1 MFYHSHQVMGKC
13 ANVCVEWEETK
24 KLFGDNQRQRGGE
37 EMADVDENQTAVL
50 DSSLGE
56 FTLTGYV

>member
-1 MFYHSHQVMGKC
+1 MLYHSHQVMGKS

-24 KLFGDNQRQRGGE
+24 KLFGDNRRQRGGE
-37 EMADVDENQTAVL
+37 EMADGNQTAVG

-56 FTLTGYV
+56 LTLTGSA